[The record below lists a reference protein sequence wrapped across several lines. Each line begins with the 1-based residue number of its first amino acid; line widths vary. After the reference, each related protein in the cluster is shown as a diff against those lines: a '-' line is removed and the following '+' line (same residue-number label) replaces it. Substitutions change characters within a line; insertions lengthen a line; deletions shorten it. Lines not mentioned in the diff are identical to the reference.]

1 MKILDKIDIYYKKNK
16 KIIKKTL
23 DEKKTYNIIFDEK
36 NDKLIHLQNK
46 NNTILIGEY
55 SFYGIYQPDK
65 HIWIWGTSIP
75 GIKQKHIKKILKIK
89 DMSYLFENSN
99 NEIEQF
105 YYQFLSRDM
114 VKIPENNKDEIKYMD
129 RISKLLIYLGND
141 IVSFTPKAFNG
152 NYQMITMHR
161 IKEKFN

>member
-1 MKILDKIDIYYKKNK
+1 
-16 KIIKKTL
+16 
-23 DEKKTYNIIFDEK
+23 
-36 NDKLIHLQNK
+36 